1 MAIQPQDTNFLQSTK
16 FLLTFS
22 RIPNVQYFCQS
33 VNLPGVSMSPAE
45 QETPFVK
52 IYRPGDKMDFDD
64 FTIDFLLDEDMQ
76 AWLEIF
82 NWMQGMTFPENFDQY
97 RNLKNLS
104 RYTQYKAEPQ
114 YSDGSL
120 NILTALNNA
129 NFQVNFIDMFPTQLS
144 SIHFNSTDEN
154 TTTLSATATFRYT
167 YYTVKK
173 L

>member
-1 MAIQPQDTNFLQSTK
+1 MPAQPQDTNFLQSTK

-22 RIPNVQYFCQS
+22 RVPNVQYFCQS
-33 VNLPGVSMSPAE
+33 VNLPGVSMQAAE

-52 IYRPGDKMDFDD
+52 IYRPGDKMEFED
-64 FTIDFLLDEDMQ
+64 FTIDFLVDEDLLS
-76 AWLEIF
+76 WLEIF
-82 NWMQGMTFPENFDQY
+82 KWIQGMTFPENFEQY
-97 RNLKNLS
+97 RNLRNLS
-104 RYTQYKAEPQ
+104 RYTQNKTEPQ
-114 YSDGSL
+114 YSDGTL

-129 NFQVNFIDMFPTQLS
+129 NIQVNFIDMFPIGLS

-167 YYTVKK
+167 YYTVKT